1 MTKLGDNYAEVARV
15 LGAYFDGLYN
25 GDVRLLGQVFY
36 PSAQLATIS
45 EGNLT
50 TVDIPSWL
58 AIVEKR
64 ESSAARKEVRLDK
77 ILSIEFGSENTAA
90 ARVQAA
96 IGPKLFTDFLSLAK
110 GPDGWRIV
118 SKVYQFEALKA

>member
-1 MTKLGDNYAEVARV
+1 MTKLGENYFDVARV
-15 LGAYFDGLYN
+15 LGKYFDGLYDCN
-25 GDVRLLGQVFY
+25 ITLLGEVFY
-36 PSAQLATIS
+36 PNAQLATIS
-45 EGNLT
+45 DGNLT
-50 TVDIPSWL
+50 TIDIPSWL

-110 GPDGWRIV
+110 SPDGWRIV

>member
-1 MTKLGDNYAEVARV
+1 MTKLGENYVDVTRV
-15 LGAYFDGLYN
+15 LGKYFDGLYDCN
-25 GDVRLLGQVFY
+25 IVLLGEVFY

-45 EGNLT
+45 DGNLT
-50 TVDIPSWL
+50 TIDMPTWL
-58 AIVEKR
+58 ALVEKR
-64 ESSAARKEVRLDK
+64 ESSAARREVRLDN
-77 ILSIEFGSENTAA
+77 ILSIEFGSENTAV

-110 GPDGWRIV
+110 SADGWRIV